1 METPKYVIVIVLA
14 ISLTCTITIAQPSSS
29 GISNEC
35 TNVLVTLSPCL
46 NYITGNSSTPSSDC
60 CTQLGSV
67 VRSSPK
73 CLCEVL
79 NGGSSLAAGLN
90 INATQALTL
99 PAACNVKTP
108 PRSICN
114 NALSPA
120 GSPTGSP
127 TPGGSKTTPTT
138 GDSSNAN
145 MSKLTAIPMLL
156 AILYVTSRALAF

>member
-1 METPKYVIVIVLA
+1 METPKYVIVVVLA
-14 ISLTCTITIAQPSSS
+14 ISLMCTISNAQPSST

-35 TNVLVTLSPCL
+35 INVLVTLSPCL

-114 NALSPA
+114 N
-120 GSPTGSP
+120 G
-127 TPGGSKTTPTT
+127 
-138 GDSSNAN
+138 
-145 MSKLTAIPMLL
+145 MYYYLT
-156 AILYVTSRALAF
+156 S